1 MAISAR
7 IPSGLDTDKF
17 IPEIFGKNVL
27 MAARNI
33 LVVLPAIDHSYE
45 PDLVKGDT
53 LYIPRSQVVTATEVT
68 IGTEGV
74 IKDPQTTA
82 LTLTIN
88 KYYEAPVV
96 VDYMSRRQSRV
107 DLVSMSEQESAFAV
121 AAKID
126 STLCDLFATLN
137 GGTAGSTGKGT
148 DGSAVTDDVLI
159 ACVEDLDE
167 ANAPAEGRV
176 WGFDP
181 SVKADILKIDKFV
194 HADYFASDVV
204 PTGGFRKDI
213 YGAPLL
219 ITNNLTANSTGNYG
233 VYMHK
238 KAITCVISENMTV
251 DRVEQ
256 PLKHQITIN
265 TTALWGCGEL
275 MEDWGL
281 PVLTRLA

>member
-1 MAISAR
+1 
-7 IPSGLDTDKF
+7 
-17 IPEIFGKNVL
+17 
-27 MAARNI
+27 
-33 LVVLPAIDHSYE
+33 
-45 PDLVKGDT
+45 
-53 LYIPRSQVVTATEVT
+53 
-68 IGTEGV
+68 
-74 IKDPQTTA
+74 
-82 LTLTIN
+82 
-88 KYYEAPVV
+88 
-96 VDYMSRRQSRV
+96 
-107 DLVSMSEQESAFAV
+107 MSEQESAFAI

-126 STLCDLFATLN
+126 STICDLFATLN
-137 GGTAGSTGKGT
+137 SGTAGSTGKGT
-148 DGSAVTDDVLI
+148 DGSAVNDDVLI

-167 ANAPAEGRV
+167 ANAPPENRV
-176 WGFDP
+176 WVFDP

-194 HADYFASDVV
+194 RADYFASDVV

-219 ITNNLTANSTGNYG
+219 ITNNLTAHSTGNYG

-238 KAITCVISENMTV
+238 KALTCVISEDMEVVRV
-251 DRVEQ
+251 DQ